1 MSVSEQRPGTERS
14 RCRPRRSGSPSLL
27 YCFRTVLI
35 ACALVVTTGA
45 RPAWAGI
52 YYEQEVR
59 VSPAAGQ
66 PARITKHVGY
76 ISGTNAR
83 SESRSEESLNVLL
96 TYLDAGLLRLLVA
109 DRKVYVDM
117 PLPGTDTDRE
127 APFQVSVTKTDQTKT
142 IGGYRCTRF
151 DAVTDGRTIRCWMAT
166 DVQLGE
172 EVATYWQAGTRLYPP
187 AVTRE
192 LAKLPGFPICIEV
205 SAPQVVYA
213 VTVTRLKRQE
223 VPASLFKV
231 PADYQPAFTIR
242 RPPEQPPAEPP
253 KE

>member
-1 MSVSEQRPGTERS
+1 M
-14 RCRPRRSGSPSLL
+14 
-27 YCFRTVLI
+27 
-35 ACALVVTTGA
+35 
-45 RPAWAGI
+45 
-52 YYEQEVR
+52 
-59 VSPAAGQ
+59 SPAAGQ

-83 SESRSEESLNVLL
+83 SESRSEESPNVLL
-96 TYLDAGLLRLLVA
+96 TYLDAGLVRLLVA
-109 DRKVYVDM
+109 DRKVYVEM
-117 PLPGTDTDRE
+117 PLPGTDPDRE

-142 IGGYRCTRF
+142 IGGYRCTGF
-151 DAVTDGRTIRCWMAT
+151 DAATDGRTIRCWMAT

-213 VTVTRLKRQE
+213 VTVTRLKKQE
-223 VPASLFKV
+223 VPASLFEV

-242 RPPEQPPAEPP
+242 MPPEHSPTEPP